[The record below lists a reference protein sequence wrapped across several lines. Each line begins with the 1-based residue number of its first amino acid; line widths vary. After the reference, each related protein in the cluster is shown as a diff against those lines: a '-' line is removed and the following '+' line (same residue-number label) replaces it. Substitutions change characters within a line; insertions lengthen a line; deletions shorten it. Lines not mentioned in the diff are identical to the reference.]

1 MKQSKLNV
9 KGIEIPTLLAISDIE
24 QQTGLMYKKE
34 LPPSMS
40 FVYDNPKINK
50 FWMHNTPKALDIVFC
65 KNGKIISIAKGEP
78 FSTRLIGPDFPTDLV
93 IEFPY
98 GTCSDLQIKEG
109 DEVSL
114 PEIKTTPPFNK
125 QYY

>member
-1 MKQSKLNV
+1 MKESKLSV
-9 KGIEIPTLLAISDIE
+9 KGIEIPTLLAISEIE
-24 QQTGLMYKKE
+24 QQVGLMHRQQ

-40 FVYDNPKINK
+40 FVYENPKINK

-78 FSTRLIGPDFPTDLV
+78 FSTMLIGPDFPTDLV

-98 GTCSDLQIKEG
+98 GTCNAMSIKEG
-109 DEVSL
+109 DDVEL
-114 PEIKTTPPFNK
+114 PEMKNNLLFKK